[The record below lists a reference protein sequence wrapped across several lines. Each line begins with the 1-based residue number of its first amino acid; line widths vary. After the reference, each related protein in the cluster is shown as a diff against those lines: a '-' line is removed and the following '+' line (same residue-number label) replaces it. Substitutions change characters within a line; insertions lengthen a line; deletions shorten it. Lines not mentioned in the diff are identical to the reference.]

1 MGELSSVAS
10 VGAVFAA
17 GLLSVFSPCVMPLM
31 PAYLSLISGVSVE
44 EMQEAGENESNLRR
58 RVLTACLGFVA
69 GFSTVF
75 IVLGASATAVGRLM
89 RVWHAE
95 IFGVEFGV
103 AQIAGVVI
111 IVMGLHMMGALRL
124 HLLYRDRHFRV
135 GSRRKM
141 SAVGTYFVGA
151 AFAFGWSPCVGPIL
165 AGVLGIAGSQETVG
179 RGMVL
184 LAVYSA
190 GLGVPFLLAGWSIEF
205 FFRAFQRMKA
215 YFRVVEVASGV
226 LLIAVGLLV
235 ATDQLSS
242 LNGYFAFLTRFIVA
256 AEQALL

>member
-1 MGELSSVAS
+1 MGDLSSVAS
-10 VGAVFAA
+10 VGAVFVA

-44 EMQEAGENESNLRR
+44 EMQDAAENETHLRR

-75 IVLGASATAVGRLM
+75 VVLGASATALGRLA
-89 RVWHAE
+89 RVWHTE
-95 IFGVEFGV
+95 VFGVEIGI
-103 AQIAGVVI
+103 AQIAGLLI
-111 IVMGLHMMGALRL
+111 MVMGLHMMGVLRL
-124 HLLYRDRHFRV
+124 HLLYRDRHFQI

-141 SAVGTYFVGA
+141 SAVGTYLVGA

-205 FFRAFQRMKA
+205 FFRAFQRIKA
-215 YFRVVEVASGV
+215 YFRVVEVASGA
-226 LLIAVGLLV
+226 LLIAVGALV
-235 ATDQLSS
+235 ATDQLSA
-242 LNGYFAFLTRFIVA
+242 LNGYFAFLNRFILA
-256 AEQALL
+256 AEKSLL